1 MNTHKYIYID
11 SACDINGEKERW
23 IQKYHG
29 ILDKIKLLLQIIEK
43 PRAKVEF
50 LELHINPFS
59 S

>member
-1 MNTHKYIYID
+1 MNTHKYTYID
-11 SACDINGEKERW
+11 KYNLICYCE

-29 ILDKIKLLLQIIEK
+29 ILDKIKLLLLIIEK